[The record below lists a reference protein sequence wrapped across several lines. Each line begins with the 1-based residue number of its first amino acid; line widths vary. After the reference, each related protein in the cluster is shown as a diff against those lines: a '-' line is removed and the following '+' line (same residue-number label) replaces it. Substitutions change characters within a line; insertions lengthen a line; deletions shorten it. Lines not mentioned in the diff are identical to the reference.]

1 MKNSL
6 KALGVTSILFV
17 VVLIISAFVTSKNFG
32 GGNGF
37 VSSACSVT
45 HSVVVIGHQESRT
58 LLSDNSR
65 RAWATIKQPLNATNT
80 LSLSLGGTAV
90 SGQGYSLPNA
100 TTSNYASE
108 MSFGLNT
115 DLPFTG
121 AVTGRT
127 ASASSTVLVTDCVY
141 TR

>member
-6 KALGVTSILFV
+6 KALGVTSILIIFV
-17 VVLIISAFVTSKNFG
+17 LVISAFVTNKNFG

-37 VSSACSVT
+37 VSSTCSVT
-45 HSVVVIGHQESRT
+45 QTVALVGHQESRT
-58 LLSDNSR
+58 ILSANSR
-65 RAWATIKQPLNATNT
+65 RAWATVQQPLNATNT
-80 LSLSLGGTAV
+80 VSISLGGTAV
-90 SGQGYSLPNA
+90 SGQGYPLSNA
-100 TTSNYASE
+100 TTSNYVSG
-108 MSFGLNT
+108 MVFGLNT

-121 AVTGRT
+121 AVTGIT